1 MSNGIGDKCKDNKR
15 DSYLLI
21 RGNVIRAL
29 EQKRM
34 VDQKQ
39 LVNDVAA

>member
-1 MSNGIGDKCKDNKR
+1 MELVINVKITKG
-15 DSYLLI
+15 DSYLSI

>member
-1 MSNGIGDKCKDNKR
+1 MELVINVKITKG

-34 VDQKQ
+34 VDQKL